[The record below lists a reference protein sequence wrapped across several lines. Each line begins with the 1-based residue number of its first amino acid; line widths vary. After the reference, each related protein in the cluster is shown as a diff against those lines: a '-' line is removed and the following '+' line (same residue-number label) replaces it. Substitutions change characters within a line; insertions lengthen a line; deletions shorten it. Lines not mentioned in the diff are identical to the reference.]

1 MTPREAVPRETMLR
15 ETMPREAVPAAGPA
29 PSWFRN
35 RPPAETGPPSAG
47 GTMPATD
54 SWATDGWAGGL
65 HAAQIIAN
73 PVRGDRMVAGMPVRV
88 PHANLLPG
96 SVDGAQRSVDGAQR
110 DAGRPADGHGGQATL
125 PQRSPELARSRLSG
139 FQRGARRA
147 EGQTPHAEMRT
158 DR

>member
-1 MTPREAVPRETMLR
+1 LRPRPR
-15 ETMPREAVPAAGPA
+15 AGGA
-29 PSWFRN
+29 
-35 RPPAETGPPSAG
+35 PPSAGGAMPAG

-54 SWATDGWAGGL
+54 GWATDGWAGGVQ
-65 HAAQIIAN
+65 AAQIIAN

-96 SVDGAQRSVDGAQR
+96 SVDGAQRA
-110 DAGRPADGHGGQATL
+110 AGRPADGQGTQARATL

-147 EGQTPHAEMRT
+147 EGQTPQAGERA